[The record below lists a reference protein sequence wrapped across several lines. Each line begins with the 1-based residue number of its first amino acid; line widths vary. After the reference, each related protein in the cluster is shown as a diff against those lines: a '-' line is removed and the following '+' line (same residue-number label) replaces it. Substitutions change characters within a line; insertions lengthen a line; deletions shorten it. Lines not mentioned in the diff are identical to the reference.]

1 MIEYQEKLKPL
12 ITDWKNR
19 NMNEF
24 HIMAKITEEAG
35 EVADALFKKDKNKI
49 KEEILDLILFSV
61 MMASY
66 HGIELDGDSINK
78 TIEKFYKKAEKYN
91 KIIL

>member
-1 MIEYQEKLKPL
+1 MIEYQKKLETL
-12 ITDWKNR
+12 VADWKNR
-19 NMNEF
+19 GMNDF

-49 KEEILDLILFSV
+49 KEEVLDLILFSV

-66 HGIELDGDSINK
+66 HGIELDETSINK
-78 TIEKFYKKAEKYN
+78 TIEKFYQKAGYSK
-91 KIIL
+91 